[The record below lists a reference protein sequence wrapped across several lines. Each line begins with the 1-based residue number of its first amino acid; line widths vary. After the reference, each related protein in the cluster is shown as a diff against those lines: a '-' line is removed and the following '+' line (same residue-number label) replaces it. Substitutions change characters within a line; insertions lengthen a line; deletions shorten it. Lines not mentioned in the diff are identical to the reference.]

1 MEAIVLA
8 GQTNY
13 LAMTKESKRA
23 ATQDLIT
30 REYTIHVH
38 KLVHG
43 KSFKKRAPH
52 AVKSIK
58 EFATK
63 AFGTK
68 DVRVDNSL
76 NEAVWSKGIRN
87 VPRRIRVRLERR
99 RNEDEEAEEKLYTYV
114 TYVPVSSFKGLLTQ
128 TIEA

>member
-1 MEAIVLA
+1 MA
-8 GQTNY
+8 
-13 LAMTKESKRA
+13 KEKTTKRA
-23 ATQDLIT
+23 ATQDVIT
-30 REYTIHVH
+30 REYTIHLH

-52 AVKSIK
+52 AIKSIK

-68 DVRVDNSL
+68 DVRVDTSL
-76 NEAVWSKGIRN
+76 NQAVWNRGIRN

-99 RNEDEEAEEKLYTYV
+99 RNEDAEATEKLYTV
-114 TYVPVSSFKGLLTQ
+114 ATFVPVTSFKGLVTKNV
-128 TIEA
+128 E